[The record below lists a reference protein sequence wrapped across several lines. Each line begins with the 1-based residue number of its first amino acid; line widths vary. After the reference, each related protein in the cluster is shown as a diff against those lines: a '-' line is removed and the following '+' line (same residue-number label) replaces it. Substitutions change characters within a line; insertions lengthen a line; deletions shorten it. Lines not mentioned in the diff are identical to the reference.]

1 MGDGD
6 GYGFLSL
13 RGPRINLSERTGT
26 AIQENLNDFHRVS
39 LPLRNDD
46 KCTLSSSYDTGGQ
59 SYGDFFSLLTLNS
72 FKLFFNQGGY
82 AVRDMLPDAASISSL
97 LESRLLTSNFP
108 VQ

>member
-13 RGPRINLSERTGT
+13 RGPRINLSEMSGT
-26 AIQENLNDFHRVS
+26 AIQENLNDFYRVS

-46 KCTLSSSYDTGGQ
+46 KCTLSSSRLGLDL
-59 SYGDFFSLLTLNS
+59 GDFLSLLTLNS
-72 FKLFFNQGGY
+72 FKLFFNQGGR